1 MRIKNKLFP
10 YPTVQVDNGVY
21 KSAKYDTQ
29 IKYLIEGN
37 QCQLL
42 FQAHI
47 NVPEIQALIDNGS
60 ATHVFHLEC
69 GRTYFRRIVKFKTEK
84 HGIIVSGND
93 IDRQLEVCPMIVATE
108 NIESFSCSD
117 LSDIFSGEDISF
129 EKGDIIA
136 IGSQQ
141 LLTIVKEQ
149 DTLKKL
155 SSIFYVDSY
164 PDDMD
169 AKHMSIIPDD
179 KQIGILIPKNDAARF
194 RQCKDDPKRK
204 NTLFSAFYFPAL
216 IGVVDLMKSQDGD
229 EFSDALWYIHLSAKG
244 KEKGIG
250 DVDQWQDRTAFEIAQ
265 ILFDYPVTRYLKEL
279 ATISEGEEL
288 L

>member
-10 YPTVQVDNGVY
+10 YPTVQADNGVY

-29 IKYLIEGN
+29 IKYLVEGN

-42 FQAHI
+42 FHAHI
-47 NVPEIQALIDNGS
+47 NVPEIQALIDKGL

-69 GRTYFRRIVKFKTEK
+69 ARTYFRRIVEFQTES
-84 HGIIVSGND
+84 HSVIISSNE
-93 IDRQLEVCPMIVATE
+93 IDRQLEVCPLIVATGD
-108 NIESFSCSD
+108 IESFSCSD
-117 LSDIFSGEDISF
+117 LSDIFYGEEISF
-129 EKGDIIA
+129 ERGDIIA

-169 AKHMSIIPDD
+169 TKHMSIIPDD

-229 EFSDALWYIHLSAKG
+229 EFSDTLWYIHLSTKG
-244 KEKGIG
+244 IEKGIG

>member
-10 YPTVQVDNGVY
+10 YPIVQVNNGVY
-21 KSAKYDTQ
+21 RSAKYDTR
-29 IKYLIEGN
+29 IECVIDGN
-37 QCQLL
+37 MCKLL
-42 FQAHI
+42 LYAHI
-47 NVPEIQALIDNGS
+47 NVPEISELIEKEQA
-60 ATHVFHLEC
+60 AYVFHLEC
-69 GRTYFRRIVKFKTEK
+69 ARTYFRRIVSFRTEK
-84 HGIIVSGND
+84 YGMIVSGND
-93 IDRQLEVCPMIVATE
+93 IDRHIEICPMIVATQDI
-108 NIESFSCSD
+108 NSFSCSD
-117 LSDIFSGEDISF
+117 LSDAFSGEDISF
-129 EKGDIIA
+129 TKGDIIA
-136 IGSQQ
+136 VGSQQ
-141 LLTIVKEQ
+141 LLTIIKEQ

-164 PDDMD
+164 QDDMD
-169 AKHMSIIPDD
+169 TKHMSIIPDD

-216 IGVVDLMKSQDGD
+216 IGVVDLMKSQDGN
-229 EFSDALWYIHLSAKG
+229 EYADALWYINLSAKG

-250 DVDQWQDRTAFEIAQ
+250 DVEQWQDRTSFEIAQ

-288 L
+288 S

>member
-10 YPTVQVDNGVY
+10 YPTVQVNNGVY
-21 KSAKYDTQ
+21 KSVEYETQ
-29 IKYLIEGN
+29 VGFKIEGN
-37 QCQLL
+37 QCQLF

-47 NVPEIQALIDNGS
+47 NVPEIQELIEKGS

-69 GRTYFRRIVKFKTEK
+69 ARTYFRRIVKVV
-84 HGIIVSGND
+84 VSGNE

-108 NIESFSCSD
+108 DIKSFSCSD
-117 LSDIFSGEDISF
+117 LSEIFSGEEISF

-169 AKHMSIIPDD
+169 IKHMSITPDD

-229 EFSDALWYIHLSAKG
+229 EFSDALWYIHLSEKG

-250 DVDQWQDRTAFEIAQ
+250 DADQWRDKTSFEIAQ
-265 ILFDYPVTRYLKEL
+265 VLFDYPVTRYLKEL
-279 ATISEGEEL
+279 ATISEGEEIL
-288 L
+288 

>member
-10 YPTVQVDNGVY
+10 YPTVQSNNGVY
-21 KSAKYDTQ
+21 KSAKYDTL
-29 IKYLIEGN
+29 ISCLIEGN
-37 QCQLL
+37 QCKLL

-47 NVPEIQALIDNGS
+47 NIPEIQELIEKGQAS
-60 ATHVFHLEC
+60 YVFHLEC
-69 GRTYFRRIVKFKTEK
+69 ARTYFRRVVAFQTER
-84 HGIIVSGND
+84 HGIIISGND
-93 IDRQLEVCPMIVATE
+93 VDRQLEVCPMIVATE
-108 NIESFSCSD
+108 DINSFTCTD
-117 LSDIFSGEDISF
+117 LSDIFSGEEISF

-169 AKHMSIIPDD
+169 NKHMSIIPDD

-216 IGVVDLMKSQDGD
+216 IGVVDLMKSQDGE

-250 DVDQWQDRTAFEIAQ
+250 EVDQWQDRTAFEIAQ

-288 L
+288 V